1 MNINETLNCVQCIG
15 IEYPEMQIVP
25 IWPMLLKVRMIRY
38 SGGPCR
44 KEEGFHVISNAVT
57 IALKSENEGVV

>member
-1 MNINETLNCVQCIG
+1 MNINETLNYVQCIG

-25 IWPMLLKVRMIRY
+25 IWPMLLKARMIRY

-44 KEEGFHVISNAVT
+44 KEEGFQVISNAVT